1 MIPCGCTEVLYL
13 PRVMSKRSLLNS
25 LLLDITV
32 SRLAQQLVEYHYPFE
47 NSVLLGMQPRGIFF
61 ASRIANKLEEILGHP
76 VSLGKLDVT
85 FYRDDFRR
93 RNKPI
98 KANTTEI
105 PFPLENKRVILV
117 DDVLY
122 TGRTVRSALDAMI
135 DFGRPAK
142 VELLILIDRV
152 YSRDLPIEP
161 TYVGKHVNT
170 LDSQRVLVEWKEQGA
185 EEDNIWLVNKE
196 EA

>member
-1 MIPCGCTEVLYL
+1 
-13 PRVMSKRSLLNS
+13 MSKRSLLHS
-25 LLLDITV
+25 RLLDITV

-47 NSVLLGMQPRGIFF
+47 NSVLLGMQPRGVFF
-61 ASRIANKLEEILGHP
+61 ASRIADKLEEILGHRVP
-76 VSLGKLDVT
+76 LGKLDVT

-93 RNKPI
+93 RIKPI

-185 EEDNIWLVNKE
+185 KEDNIWLINKE